1 WRSRSRRITH
11 ASGILRAVPP
21 QFDERTYGPPRKSK
35 SFPPLERRHGA
46 WRGQHAL
53 RRLAVHRRQ
62 RLTRGPIAR
71 RASRRDESTDQ
82 PKSFPLRATWRR
94 KDNGKLTSTTESHP
108 GVQRAVAPPR
118 FRAAVDLGPPR

>member
-35 SFPPLERRHGA
+35 SFPPVERRHGA
-46 WRGQHAL
+46 WRGPRAL

-71 RASRRDESTDQ
+71 RASRRDESADQ
-82 PKSFPLRATWRR
+82 PKSFPLRATGDGKTMANFIRRLNPARAFDGLWR
-94 KDNGKLTSTTESHP
+94 NGDFVRL
-108 GVQRAVAPPR
+108 
-118 FRAAVDLGPPR
+118 